1 MEYMISYGSN
11 GLDFAYYRGFDGSPK
26 TFKGNT
32 DSNSLYVNIFDPP
45 IVAQW
50 IRINPTRWQDRI
62 SMRLELYGCTYNP
75 DPKAVGLDGV
85 TYFERRVGEDRE
97 RYDRPIEFLSYDHPL
112 LRDEIR
118 FRFKTNEADG
128 VILYGWGKQ
137 NDILAVQLVDNRL
150 FLNVGLGGRELTS
163 LSVGSLLDDG
173 IWHDVFIS
181 RDKRSVTL
189 SVDRVVVSKSIQG
202 NFQRLNIDFAWYVA
216 GVPSKK
222 RGLDT
227 IRHFKGCLESLY
239 INRHNFFTENPWR
252 PDQAWLIVRE
262 SAQASVNSN
271 SIGYDNEPAF
281 VRHDKFM
288 SDIRRQLCNEQQ
300 IVPVTFLTSESH
312 VKLKGYEALESLSIS
327 FEFRTFEME
336 GTLVYHK
343 FYSDGYVKNKMVSDL
358 DFRPVETV
366 REMDIKTGAYYYF
379 AGGMKGSKGFIGCM
393 KSIVVDGNNQFPL
406 NWGTEE
412 KPCCQGELL
421 LDACRMFDRCS
432 PNPCE
437 HGGRCIQNSERFTC
451 ECENTG
457 YTGAVCH
464 VPRYSHSCAAHFQAN
479 PGEMKKSI
487 EIDVDGS
494 GPLTPF
500 PVTCTLNEDE
510 VYTTVERKT
519 RGAIRFSEES
529 GPERIH
535 YPVEYDAGLDEMDL
549 LIDRS
554 VACEQHVAYTCKN
567 GAPLF
572 GQDSER
578 VSNNLG
584 SMRATNREYFPI
596 QWFSRINKP
605 MDYWGGAIPNSK
617 SCFCG
622 MYDSCQGG
630 GMCNCDPKRSVQ
642 QRPSQPAYPGGPLI
656 DPLRKDE
663 FKNMDEGYL
672 RLKEDL
678 PLSAVSGFLRGATNP
693 GATGTGP
700 KEGIVSIGD
709 LVCRGDT
716 LAHDVVTFRVPDA
729 TLDFPAV
736 EWGQSGDI
744 YFEFR
749 TTTHDAV
756 LIHSRGVNGDFIKV
770 SIIGGDHLQFEY
782 QAGAGGALAVNIETQ
797 HKIAD
802 DRWHSLRVER
812 NRLEARMVLDEAIS
826 QAQSNNNGPEECA
839 TVDWRDGFVG
849 CMRSLMVNGRQLK
862 MNEMLDKYEIYGVT
876 SGCIGKCDSNP
887 CLNNGTCL
895 EGYDKYIC
903 DCQWTAFKGPI
914 CADEI
919 GVNMMNDYM
928 IKYSFQENYKST
940 LNEYIRVGF
949 TTTNP
954 QGFLLGLSSDS
965 SKEYLTLMVSN
976 SGHLRVVFDF
986 GFERQEFIFPDH
998 MFNAGQFH
1006 DVTFMRR
1013 NSGTEMVI
1021 KVDNYQPMVRKLQ
1034 ISGSADAQFNNI
1046 NNFYIGK
1053 NESMTAGFIGCIAR
1067 VQFDD
1072 IFPLKLMFQQDA
1084 PENIRTSHADIH
1096 EDFCGIEPVTHPP
1109 EEVETRPPPVVDR
1122 AKVREFTQNTDSA
1135 VLGAILGA
1143 IFLALVVMAIVILRL
1158 RTRDMGE
1165 YMTQED
1171 EGAREAFDADEAVV
1185 KSATGPR
1192 VQKRKEWFI

>member
-1 MEYMISYGSN
+1 MVVRKSLRWAFRVTDWNPDPTQWSQLASFVSTVEKERIQRFVFQRDAKSALIGRLLARRAVCESLSIPWNEIILERTERGRPFVPHCESFDFNVTHHGDWVLLAAESFPKFSSSSPPIIPRVGVDVMKLESRDRSPLDFVTIFKRQLSVREWDYVVGDRDYVLNRFYRIWCLKESYLKADGCGISRDLPSVDFCPKSVLNYDYNCSIVADTTVDLPETLKDTSWNFHEGFLDKDHCWAVCLNSEIVRFVDPENFQRVTIEDLVSDALSVNGIDKVDGVDFLDKDPCWAVCLNSEIVRFVDRENFKRVTIENYVNEIDGGGAWTAETSDFEQQLTIDLGSQMQISSIATQGRQYSSEFVMEYMISYGSN

-26 TFKGNT
+26 VSPRVYGAGSWSAAGQDFYQKLFIKLSRVSVIKRIATRGDGRDDSYVKAFTLDYSVDGDQWVAFNEPGFGAKVSRSGLLFSRKSRVATFKGNT

-137 NDILAVQLVDNRL
+137 NDVLAVQLVDNRL

-271 SIGYDNEPAF
+271 SIGYDTEPAF

-343 FYSDGYVKNKMVSDL
+343 FYSDGYVKLYLQEGYYVVDIVTKGSPGIITANNFLLPVNDGKWHHVELQIRKNKMVSDL

-406 NWGTEE
+406 
-412 KPCCQGELL
+412 K
-421 LDACRMFDRCS
+421 
-432 PNPCE
+432 
-437 HGGRCIQNSERFTC
+437 
-451 ECENTG
+451 
-457 YTGAVCH
+457 
-464 VPRYSHSCAAHFQAN
+464 AN

-572 GQDSER
+572 GQDS
-578 VSNNLG
+578 
-584 SMRATNREYFPI
+584 
-596 QWFSRINKP
+596 
-605 MDYWGGAIPNSK
+605 
-617 SCFCG
+617 
-622 MYDSCQGG
+622 
-630 GMCNCDPKRSVQ
+630 
-642 QRPSQPAYPGGPLI
+642 
-656 DPLRKDE
+656 
-663 FKNMDEGYL
+663 
-672 RLKEDL
+672 
-678 PLSAVSGFLRGATNP
+678 
-693 GATGTGP
+693 
-700 KEGIVSIGD
+700 
-709 LVCRGDT
+709 
-716 LAHDVVTFRVPDA
+716 
-729 TLDFPAV
+729 
-736 EWGQSGDI
+736 
-744 YFEFR
+744 
-749 TTTHDAV
+749 
-756 LIHSRGVNGDFIKV
+756 
-770 SIIGGDHLQFEY
+770 
-782 QAGAGGALAVNIETQ
+782 
-797 HKIAD
+797 
-802 DRWHSLRVER
+802 
-812 NRLEARMVLDEAIS
+812 
-826 QAQSNNNGPEECA
+826 
-839 TVDWRDGFVG
+839 
-849 CMRSLMVNGRQLK
+849 
-862 MNEMLDKYEIYGVT
+862 
-876 SGCIGKCDSNP
+876 
-887 CLNNGTCL
+887 
-895 EGYDKYIC
+895 
-903 DCQWTAFKGPI
+903 
-914 CADEI
+914 
-919 GVNMMNDYM
+919 
-928 IKYSFQENYKST
+928 
-940 LNEYIRVGF
+940 
-949 TTTNP
+949 
-954 QGFLLGLSSDS
+954 
-965 SKEYLTLMVSN
+965 
-976 SGHLRVVFDF
+976 
-986 GFERQEFIFPDH
+986 
-998 MFNAGQFH
+998 
-1006 DVTFMRR
+1006 
-1013 NSGTEMVI
+1013 
-1021 KVDNYQPMVRKLQ
+1021 
-1034 ISGSADAQFNNI
+1034 
-1046 NNFYIGK
+1046 
-1053 NESMTAGFIGCIAR
+1053 
-1067 VQFDD
+1067 
-1072 IFPLKLMFQQDA
+1072 
-1084 PENIRTSHADIH
+1084 
-1096 EDFCGIEPVTHPP
+1096 
-1109 EEVETRPPPVVDR
+1109 
-1122 AKVREFTQNTDSA
+1122 
-1135 VLGAILGA
+1135 
-1143 IFLALVVMAIVILRL
+1143 
-1158 RTRDMGE
+1158 
-1165 YMTQED
+1165 
-1171 EGAREAFDADEAVV
+1171 
-1185 KSATGPR
+1185 
-1192 VQKRKEWFI
+1192 